1 MERSALEKSKA
12 EYSNE
17 SDLAD
22 DALRDVEKAVDQ
34 MRNDAISGK
43 SKMSRKE
50 IESIALQL
58 MNVASKVS
66 DLKEKIP
73 DLENQMRKVTH
84 KEHESTKRE
93 ALFINEEPMR
103 LDDCLERCKALTG
116 TLQTLKEGFL
126 KISIWNIKL
135 SYRHIV
141 SSSYIRLLV
150 CEWRPSKHWT
160 LRTAHHEHLWMIF
173 INFLSKYFLRT
184 SNILNI
190 DGFDVLAIIF
200 WQIEFYLWKLKKKLA
215 GVQEKHRGFDNDTS
229 GGQSLSRSYGRS
241 NSHHDPVRIQKAL
254 LAEIENIEVNHERRE
269 VVIKEAEPRW
279 AMQRFR
285 NKTYEKAKFEKVWN

>member
-1 MERSALEKSKA
+1 VSDFASDTLSKLQMERSALEKSKA

-116 TLQTLKEGFL
+116 TLQTLKEGFFKNSYEL
-126 KISIWNIKL
+126 NRTNVIQRGSSVRILVRVRFL
-135 SYRHIV
+135 SPLN
-141 SSSYIRLLV
+141 SNLLV
-150 CEWRPSKHWT
+150 PT
-160 LRTAHHEHLWMIF
+160 RTPVND
-173 INFLSKYFLRT
+173 IN
-184 SNILNI
+184 
-190 DGFDVLAIIF
+190 
-200 WQIEFYLWKLKKKLA
+200 
-215 GVQEKHRGFDNDTS
+215 
-229 GGQSLSRSYGRS
+229 
-241 NSHHDPVRIQKAL
+241 
-254 LAEIENIEVNHERRE
+254 
-269 VVIKEAEPRW
+269 
-279 AMQRFR
+279 
-285 NKTYEKAKFEKVWN
+285 

>member
-1 MERSALEKSKA
+1 MEEYEVQRPPRVSDFASDTLSKLQMERSALEKSKA

-58 MNVASKVS
+58 MNVASKIS

-116 TLQTLKEGFL
+116 TLQTLKESF
-126 KISIWNIKL
+126 
-135 SYRHIV
+135 H
-141 SSSYIRLLV
+141 
-150 CEWRPSKHWT
+150 
-160 LRTAHHEHLWMIF
+160 
-173 INFLSKYFLRT
+173 
-184 SNILNI
+184 
-190 DGFDVLAIIF
+190 
-200 WQIEFYLWKLKKKLA
+200 
-215 GVQEKHRGFDNDTS
+215 
-229 GGQSLSRSYGRS
+229 
-241 NSHHDPVRIQKAL
+241 
-254 LAEIENIEVNHERRE
+254 
-269 VVIKEAEPRW
+269 
-279 AMQRFR
+279 
-285 NKTYEKAKFEKVWN
+285 KTYSPYHIPLGRNIYE

>member
-1 MERSALEKSKA
+1 MSDFASDTLSKLQMERSALEKSKA

-116 TLQTLKEGFL
+116 TLQTLKESFHKNLVHSLVDHAFKTFCACEVLRMMSYKLCEKRNDFRL
-126 KISIWNIKL
+126 KYL
-135 SYRHIV
+135 R
-141 SSSYIRLLV
+141 
-150 CEWRPSKHWT
+150 
-160 LRTAHHEHLWMIF
+160 LRTCNIF
-173 INFLSKYFLRT
+173 FD
-184 SNILNI
+184 I
-190 DGFDVLAIIF
+190 DAVMF
-200 WQIEFYLWKLKKKLA
+200 
-215 GVQEKHRGFDNDTS
+215 
-229 GGQSLSRSYGRS
+229 
-241 NSHHDPVRIQKAL
+241 
-254 LAEIENIEVNHERRE
+254 
-269 VVIKEAEPRW
+269 
-279 AMQRFR
+279 
-285 NKTYEKAKFEKVWN
+285 